1 MREMKDSGIEW
12 IGEIPCDWKLE
23 RSQWHLEEVN
33 ISNNPVQ
40 TNNVLSLTNKLG
52 VVPYEEKGNQGNKSK
67 ENVYEY
73 KLAYPNTIVANSMN
87 ILIGSVGLCDYFG
100 CVSPVYYVFR
110 AKKYNN
116 IKFLNYVFQTVGFQ
130 RELRKYANGILEIRL
145 RVSSS
150 DILKRFIPFPSE
162 IEQQRIAEFLDREC
176 VKIDGLK
183 ADIQAQID
191 TLEQYKRSIITE
203 VVTHGLNPSAPMKDS
218 RISWVGDIPQNW
230 KIKRLKY
237 LFKFCKG
244 LPITKDNLI
253 DQGLPVISYGQIHA
267 KTNNGVNVRPHLLRF
282 VDFSYQTF
290 YPLSQVMRGDFVFAD
305 TSEDYEGCGNCV
317 YKRNDS
323 LLFAGYHTIIAHSI
337 VESDNRFFAY
347 LFLTDIWRK
356 QIREKVSGVKVFSI
370 TQKTLSN
377 TYLIL
382 PPLEEQQE
390 IADYL
395 DNKCAEIEQIIA
407 DKKSQI
413 ETLDGYKKSLIYEYV
428 TGKKEIAL

>member
-176 VKIDGLK
+176 GKIDGLK
-183 ADIQAQID
+183 ADIQVQID
-191 TLEQYKRSIITE
+191 TLEQYKRSVITE
-203 VVTHGLNPSAPMKDS
+203 AVTHGLNPSAPMKDS
-218 RISWVGDIPQNW
+218 GISRVGDIPQNW

-253 DQGLPVISYGQIHA
+253 DPGLPVISYGQIHA
-267 KTNNGVNVRPHLLRF
+267 KTNNGVDVRPHLLRF

-347 LFLTDIWRK
+347 LFQTDIWRK

-382 PPLEEQQE
+382 PPLDEQQE

-407 DKKSQI
+407 DKKLQI

-428 TGKKEIAL
+428 TGKKEVI